1 MMKKAISAS
10 GNSAPAFP
18 YSPAI
23 EANGFIF
30 LSGQIPTDS
39 SGNVVQGGI
48 KEQTLQCLSNADA
61 LLSAAGVDRS
71 AVVKT
76 TIFIKD
82 MNTFADVNEIYKK
95 FFEGTVL
102 PARTTVEIS
111 RLPKDVLIEIE
122 MTALKSGK

>member
-1 MMKKAISAS
+1 MKKAINIS

-23 EANGFIF
+23 EANGFVF

-39 SGNVVQGGI
+39 SGSVIEGGI
-48 KEQTLQCLSNADA
+48 KEQTSQCLRNAEA
-61 LLSAAGVDRS
+61 LLAAAGADRS

-82 MNTFADVNEIYKK
+82 MNAFSEVNEIYKK

-122 MTALKSGK
+122 MIALKKGK